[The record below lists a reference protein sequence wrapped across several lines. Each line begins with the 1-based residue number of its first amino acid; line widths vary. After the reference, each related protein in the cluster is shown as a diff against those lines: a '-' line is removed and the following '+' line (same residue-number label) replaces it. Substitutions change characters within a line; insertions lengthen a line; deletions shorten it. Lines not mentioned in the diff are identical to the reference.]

1 MTARIL
7 DGRAA
12 SEEIGREVAAAV
24 AIRSAAGGTPP
35 GLATVLAGDD
45 PGSAWYVRSIGR
57 KARASGMEWR
67 DVRVD
72 PAGGDVALRA
82 AIQTL
87 NMDTAIHGVIVMLPL
102 PAPLSLSTVA
112 EHLDPAKDVDGITT
126 VNTGRLTL
134 GVPQLVPC
142 TPLGGIELLKR
153 NGIAIAGAEAVVFGR
168 SNIVGKP
175 LALMLLAEHAT
186 VTLVHTR
193 TRDPETVC
201 RRADIVCA
209 AVGKPGLITAAM
221 VKPGATVLDFGT
233 TPNDAGKLQGD
244 VDFAFVSQVAGWLTP
259 MPGGTEQMTT
269 AMLMRQTLQAASRA
283 A

>member
-12 SEEIGREVAAAV
+12 AEEIGREVTAAV
-24 AIRSAAGGTPP
+24 AARVAAGGAPP

-57 KARASGMEWR
+57 KARAAGLDWR
-67 DVRVD
+67 DARVD
-72 PAGGDVALRA
+72 PGGGDVALRA
-82 AIQTL
+82 AIETL
-87 NMDTAIHGVIVMLPL
+87 NADPAIHGVIVMLPL

-142 TPLGGIELLKR
+142 TPLGGIELLKS
-153 NGIAIAGAEAVVFGR
+153 NGITIAGAEAVVFGR

-193 TRDPETVC
+193 TGDPETVC

-233 TPNDAGKLQGD
+233 TPNEAGKLQGD
-244 VDFAFVSQVAGWLTP
+244 VDFASVSQVAAWLSS

-269 AMLMRQTLQAASRA
+269 AMLLRQTLHAASLA

>member
-1 MTARIL
+1 VTARIL

>member
-1 MTARIL
+1 
-7 DGRAA
+7 
-12 SEEIGREVAAAV
+12 
-24 AIRSAAGGTPP
+24 
-35 GLATVLAGDD
+35 
-45 PGSAWYVRSIGR
+45 
-57 KARASGMEWR
+57 
-67 DVRVD
+67 
-72 PAGGDVALRA
+72 
-82 AIQTL
+82 
-87 NMDTAIHGVIVMLPL
+87 MLPL